1 MQFLFNRE
9 SALFLST
16 PVENLFLLEY
26 MPQAPEGYVKAY
38 LYGLALCY
46 HRALSGEEIGTALQM
61 SEQELANAFLYWQK
75 QGFVSVVS
83 AQPLIVEYKNI
94 KHAHTEGA
102 SDSAII
108 TRRYQGLIANMQ
120 SELGARM
127 LTGPELS
134 KVYDW
139 LEVFGF
145 TEDAVQL
152 LVRHCAKQK
161 GTRVSIKY
169 MDAVARAWADDGV
182 LTAEAAEEYL
192 AQYDELNGGAQQLLK
207 RWRVGRRPT
216 EDELALYKQWTS
228 AWGFDEAAILAACA
242 EMTGAVKPSFKYLN
256 GILENW
262 RTGGTLT
269 AQDAEQRMR
278 ARAATTELARM
289 VFSRAGL
296 KRAPTGDQIDQ
307 IERWHTVFRMDA
319 ELILFAADCA
329 GDASAPFLKMRK
341 LITQWHEEGVANLEA
356 ARESVE
362 RAARAPEAKPVPRA
376 LDYPQRKYSAEELE
390 KMGINLLDEE

>member
-1 MQFLFNRE
+1 MQFLFHRE

-46 HRALSGEEIGTALQM
+46 CRALPGEDIAAALQM
-61 SEQELANAFLYWQK
+61 SGQELAEAFLYWQAK
-75 QGFVSVVS
+75 GFLSVIS
-83 AQPLIVEYKNI
+83 SEPLIVEYKNI
-94 KHAHTEGA
+94 KHAHVEGA
-102 SDSAII
+102 SDSAAV
-108 TRRYQGLIANMQ
+108 TRRYQNLLADMQ
-120 SELGARM
+120 AVLGARM

-145 TEDAVQL
+145 AEDAVLL
-152 LVRHCAKQK
+152 LVRHCVKQR
-161 GTRVSIKY
+161 GERVSVKY
-169 MDAVARAWADDGV
+169 MDAVARAWADEGV

-192 AQYDELNGGAQQLLK
+192 SQYDELNGGAQRLLK

-216 EDELALYKQWTS
+216 EDELALYRLWTND
-228 AWGFDEAAILAACA
+228 WGFDEAAIFAACA
-242 EMTGAVKPSFKYLN
+242 EMTGTSKPSFKYLN
-256 GILENW
+256 AILDSW

-269 AQDAEQRMR
+269 AQDADARMR
-278 ARAATTELARM
+278 ARAAVTELARLA
-289 VFSRAGL
+289 FSRAGL

-307 IERWHTVFRMDA
+307 IERWHTAFHMDA

-329 GDASAPFLKMRK
+329 VNASSPFLKMRK
-341 LITQWHEEGVANLEA
+341 LISQWHEEGIATLEA
-356 ARESVE
+356 ARESVSQPK
-362 RAARAPEAKPVPRA
+362 RGADGSVPRA

-390 KMGINLLDEE
+390 NMGINLLDGE